1 METKFLELNKTER
14 KNFIDDLVIQRN
26 YDGALCYLCV
36 SSLLDNL
43 GKAKE
48 MVSKAD
54 LSWLSDD
61 ANAFLRCYKDLENN
75 NLIGPK
81 QMDENISIA
90 ISDDSFSRP
99 RLDLPKHHFYY
110 EISLGL
116 NPTDALRDKFE
127 KAYGVRPRFHQTLV
141 TFKTGGR
148 VFAPKAVQV
157 IYDYD

>member
-43 GKAKE
+43 EKAKE
-48 MVSKAD
+48 MVGKAD

-61 ANAFLRCYKDLENN
+61 ANAFLRCYHDLENN

-81 QMDENISIA
+81 EMDENISIA
-90 ISDDSFSRP
+90 ISDDSFRRP

-110 EISLGL
+110 EITLGL

-127 KAYGVRPRFHQTLV
+127 KAYGVRPRFHRTFV

>member
-14 KNFIDDLVIQRN
+14 KNFIDNLVIQK
-26 YDGALCYLCV
+26 DFDTALCYLCV

-61 ANAFLRCYKDLENN
+61 ANAFLRCYYDLNN
-75 NLIGPK
+75 THLIGPK
-81 QMDENISIA
+81 EMDENISIA
-90 ISDDSFSRP
+90 ISDDSFRRP

-110 EISLGL
+110 EVTLGL

-127 KAYGVRPRFHQTLV
+127 KRYGVRPRFHQTMV

-148 VFAPKAVQV
+148 VFAPKAIQV
-157 IYDYD
+157 IYNYD